1 MDYSLY
7 LIVCVAAPIVVF
19 GCVMTKV
26 GASSQVPVRRRARG
40 SISRL
45 PSGSLR
51 VRVYVGIDPVSRRQR
66 CLSETVKPGPTAAA
80 QAEEVCRRLV
90 ERVQRSRCLR
100 TDATLNELLDQ
111 HLGLLHCSEHT
122 RESYEYTAARHIR
135 PVLGYL
141 RLSAVKP
148 EQLDE
153 LYADL
158 LRCREHCSLRAKPGH
173 MCRPLGLATVRKI
186 HYLLGSAF
194 RRAVRWGWIDRN
206 PTHRA
211 TAPPPSFPEPLP
223 PTPAEAARILAEAWR
238 DPDLG
243 PLVWVAMATG
253 ARRGEL
259 CALRWRHVDTVD
271 GVMVIRLAI
280 AQARRGLW
288 EKDTKFHQRRHV
300 ALDPV
305 TCTILNTYHQQRRQR
320 AAVAGVVLSEDGFV
334 FSPQAGSLTCW
345 SPQELSR
352 QYRCLVDRLGIR
364 TSLHKLRHYSATELI
379 RAGVDVRTVAGRLGH
394 SGAGTTLTYYAAWV
408 QEADQRACR
417 ILMER
422 LPLPTPP
429 LGEMAPSRP
438 TRPLSPYQVITAE
451 LRTAILNGTQ
461 PAGATLPTVKQL
473 NAHHHVAASTAH
485 RAIATL
491 AAENLVTVSRGRR
504 TIVTAASAPP
514 TIGQEST

>member
-1 MDYSLY
+1 
-7 LIVCVAAPIVVF
+7 
-19 GCVMTKV
+19 MTKAA
-26 GASSQVPVRRRARG
+26 ASSQVPVRRRARG

-51 VRVYVGIDPVSRRQR
+51 VRVYVGVDPVGRRQR
-66 CLSETVKPGPTAAA
+66 WLSETVQPGPTAAA
-80 QAEEVCRRLV
+80 RAEEVCRRLV
-90 ERVQRSRCLR
+90 ERVRRSRCLR
-100 TDATLNELLDQ
+100 TDATLNELLDR
-111 HLGLLHCSEHT
+111 HLVLLYCGEHT

-135 PVLGYL
+135 PLLGHL
-141 RLSAVKP
+141 RLSAVTP

-153 LYADL
+153 LYAGL
-158 LRCREHCSLRAKPGH
+158 LRCREHCSLGAKAGH
-173 MCRPLGLATVRKI
+173 VCRPLGSATVRKI

-206 PTHRA
+206 PTDGA
-211 TAPPPSFPEPLP
+211 TAPPMSRPEPLP
-223 PTPAEAARILAEAWR
+223 PTPVEAARILAAAWE

-259 CALRWRHVDTVD
+259 CALRWCHVDTVD
-271 GVMVIRLAI
+271 GVLVIRLAI
-280 AQARRGLW
+280 AQARRGVW

-305 TCTILNTYHQQRRQR
+305 TCTILNTYRQERRRR
-320 AAVAGVVLSEDGFV
+320 AAAVGETLLADGFV
-334 FSPQAGSLTCW
+334 FSPQVDAATCW

-352 QYRCLVDRLGIR
+352 QYRRLVDRLGIR

-422 LPLPTPP
+422 LPLPAPP
-429 LGEMAPSRP
+429 PGEAISPGT
-438 TRPLSPYQVITAE
+438 TRSSPYQVIAAE
-451 LRTAILNGTQ
+451 LRSAIVNGTQ
-461 PAGATLPTVKQL
+461 PAGALLPTVKQL
-473 NAHHHVAASTAH
+473 AARHHVAVSTAH
-485 RAIATL
+485 RAIAIL

-504 TIVTAASAPP
+504 AIVATSIRRAD
-514 TIGQEST
+514 GQSHHEHGK